1 MFSQRQTDK
10 TGMCLGSFSSK
21 VFQCFFNILTLFG
34 KKEQKYKKE
43 SYKSN
48 NIIYKMYTKSHCN
61 TNRKIISSST
71 PIPATPR
78 WQTVPVF
85 FRPRP
90 SLFSSVSYDRVV
102 HVDNHLDHKVLLDLG
117 VLQTGLVG
125 QELPGEEPPLAGHVN
140 LFVLLQLFLELGDG
154 VRHARCQA
162 HVLS

>member
-1 MFSQRQTDK
+1 
-10 TGMCLGSFSSK
+10 
-21 VFQCFFNILTLFG
+21 
-34 KKEQKYKKE
+34 
-43 SYKSN
+43 
-48 NIIYKMYTKSHCN
+48 MYTKSHCN

-71 PIPATPR
+71 PIPATPQ

-154 VRHARCQA
+154 VRHARRQA